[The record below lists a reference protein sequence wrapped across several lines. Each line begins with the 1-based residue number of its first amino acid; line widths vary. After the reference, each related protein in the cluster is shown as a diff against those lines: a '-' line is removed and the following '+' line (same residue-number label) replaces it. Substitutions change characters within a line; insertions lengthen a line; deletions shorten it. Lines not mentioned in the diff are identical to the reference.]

1 MSSLPPYTTTSVVD
15 LNAEQIAWLLT
26 RVAYGI
32 NEQHVQAYCEV
43 AKAEEF
49 MICTRKLYDDLVHVG
64 DELVNMGDCES
75 EFGFEWKIHPNLQS
89 NDDPFFLRIV
99 EREIDQSIASFV
111 TSIDLACIS
120 LAGLEPSQ
128 TGQSVVEDVL
138 RIRPRISREICKVM
152 QTPGST
158 NDDVIATLCR
168 LDEFYSSRAVLKH
181 KDALRSSTAGVL
193 ALINVASAVLKGDD
207 MNEVMQINYATARD
221 ACLNTPRHLAE
232 QLAISGLSLSVL
244 RGCFSTCNSS
254 VGASSRA
261 PPWYKLVDI
270 IGEYFCY
277 KVFTARFIRACDVAL
292 LEMRKDMAQSD
303 SCDVWDGTTLCST
316 RELRKRGTDFSQT
329 FDSVQ
334 AVRSPDHRGGI
345 TGLAIVAC
353 NPESRHALRVVR
365 LLGTLR
371 RCANA
376 GLLNPRQA
384 KGSIILSSVAR
395 FQTENKFLLSEISNI
410 KLKPL
415 EDFLEEQCPLFPF
428 EVPVSPERHSH
439 SALSKEAHG
448 PTTDVT
454 GDMRDPEVIPH
465 VSMALQRDYN
475 IIKVLQWLLSHG
487 TSDVSL
493 KDIRNTMMSS
503 GGYFE
508 GHSQRSV
515 EQSVLFVV
523 KKCLTLAHETVLV
536 EGVMHY
542 ERVVA
547 GGFARAGLVRLD
559 AAGTTSLRNFLS
571 LTLSRMESGDPV
583 YDKEWHKSRSSRNRA
598 GSKASRLTIMKSK
611 RA

>member
-15 LNAEQIAWLLT
+15 LNAEQVAWLLT

-43 AKAEEF
+43 AKAEGF
-49 MICTRKLYDDLVHVG
+49 MISTRKLYDDLVNVG

-75 EFGFEWKIHPNLQS
+75 EFGFQWKIHPKLQS

-99 EREIDQSIASFV
+99 EREVDQSIASFV

-128 TGQSVVEDVL
+128 TGQSVVEDIL

-152 QTPGST
+152 QMPGST
-158 NDDVIATLCR
+158 NDDVIATLCH

-181 KDALRSSTAGVL
+181 KDALRSSISGVI
-193 ALINVASAVLKGDD
+193 ALINVASAVLKGGD

-232 QLAISGLSLSVL
+232 QLAILGLSLSVL

-277 KVFTARFIRACDVAL
+277 KGVTTRFIGACEVAL

-303 SCDVWDGTTLCST
+303 SCDMWDGTLLCST
-316 RELRKRGTDFSQT
+316 RDIGKHVKDFSDT

-334 AVRSPDHRGGI
+334 AVRSPDHRGGV
-345 TGLAIVAC
+345 TGLAIVAS
-353 NPESRHALRVVR
+353 NPGSRHALRVVR

-371 RCANA
+371 RCAHA
-376 GLLNPRQA
+376 GLFNPRQA

-415 EDFLEEQCPLFPF
+415 EDLLEEQCPPFLF
-428 EVPVSPERHSH
+428 EMPVSPEGHAQ
-439 SALSKEAHG
+439 SAVSKGARG

-454 GDMRDPEVIPH
+454 GDMHDSEVIPH

-475 IIKVLQWLLSHG
+475 IIRVFQWLVSHG
-487 TSDVSL
+487 ASDVLL
-493 KDIRNTMMSS
+493 KDIKRTMMSS

-508 GHSQRSV
+508 GHSERSV

-523 KKCLTLAHETVLV
+523 KKCLKLARETVLV

-542 ERVVA
+542 ERAVA
-547 GGFARAGLVRLD
+547 DGFAGAGLVRLD
-559 AAGTTSLRNFLS
+559 ASGTTSLKSFLS

-583 YDKEWHKSRSSRNRA
+583 YDKEWHKSKSSRNRA

-611 RA
+611 RM

>member
-1 MSSLPPYTTTSVVD
+1 MSSLPPYTPTSIVD
-15 LNAEQIAWLLT
+15 LKPDQIAWLLT

-32 NEQHVQAYCEV
+32 TEQHVEAYCEV
-43 AKAEEF
+43 AKAEGF
-49 MICTRKLYDDLVHVG
+49 MVYTRKLYDDLIHVG
-64 DELVNMGDCES
+64 DELVYMDDCES
-75 EFGFEWKIHPNLQS
+75 EFGFQWKIHQNLES

-128 TGQSVVEDVL
+128 TGQLVVEDVL
-138 RIRPRISREICKVM
+138 RVRAHISRELSKVM
-152 QTPGST
+152 QIPGST
-158 NDDVIATLCR
+158 NDHVIARLCK
-168 LDEFYSSRAVLKH
+168 LDEFYRSRVVSKH
-181 KDALRSSTAGVL
+181 KDALRSSISGVL
-193 ALINVASAVLKGDD
+193 ALMNVASAVLKGDD

-261 PPWYKLVDI
+261 PPWYKLIDI
-270 IGEYFCY
+270 INEYFCY
-277 KVFTARFIRACDVAL
+277 KMTTTRFIGACEVAL
-292 LEMRKDMAQSD
+292 SEMRKDIAQGD
-303 SCDVWDGTTLCST
+303 LCDVWDGTKLCSI
-316 RELRKRGTDFSQT
+316 RDLRKRGTDSSQT

-376 GLLNPRQA
+376 GLLKPRQV

-415 EDFLEEQCPLFPF
+415 EDFLDEQCPLFLF
-428 EVPVSPERHSH
+428 EMPASPERRSQP
-439 SALSKEAHG
+439 ALSTG
-448 PTTDVT
+448 TSNPTTDVT
-454 GDMRDPEVIPH
+454 GDMRNPDVIPH

-475 IIKVLQWLLSHG
+475 IIKVLQWLVSAG
-487 TSDVSL
+487 TCDVLL
-493 KDIRNTMMSS
+493 KDVRNAMMSS

-508 GHSQRSV
+508 GHSKRSV
-515 EQSVLFVV
+515 EQSVLHVV

-542 ERVVA
+542 ERGVA
-547 GGFARAGLVRLD
+547 GGLAGAGLVRLD
-559 AAGTTSLRNFLS
+559 AAGTTSLKNFLK
-571 LTLSRMESGDPV
+571 LTLSRMESGDSA
-583 YDKEWHKSRSSRNRA
+583 YSKEWHHSRSSRNRA

-611 RA
+611 RV